1 MDTQFQQ
8 LRPTKA
14 KEQKRTRVER
24 NAAIRQ
30 RLLDAATQVVGRVG
44 YAEASISEITK
55 HAGVAQGTFYNHFA
69 SRQELLDQLLPKVGR
84 DLLAFVKRHAET
96 LPTEREREEARF
108 RAFFEFLKKV
118 PEFLRILNEAEWFA
132 PAGFQAYFKVAAK
145 GYVRAL
151 RRARAA
157 GEIQNFSDAELEATA
172 YTLMGARQ
180 YLSQRYV
187 YSSTQIHEVPE
198 VVLSAY
204 SKLLSE
210 GFFHP
215 AGNTAGA
222 AKPRPKKG
230 ARRADVI
237 C

>member
-1 MDTQFQQ
+1 MEKTSATGSSPIGKQ
-8 LRPTKA
+8 
-14 KEQKRTRVER
+14 QKRTRLER
-24 NAAIRQ
+24 NAAIHQ

-84 DLLAFVKRHAET
+84 DLLAFVERHAET
-96 LPTEREREEARF
+96 FPTERQREEARF

-118 PEFLRILNEAEWFA
+118 PEFQRILNEAEWFA

-157 GEIQNFSDAELEATA
+157 GEIQSFSDAELEAMA

-187 YSSTQIHEVPE
+187 YSPTQILEVPE

-210 GFFHP
+210 GFFRAP
-215 AGNTAGA
+215 ASKTVAPVA
-222 AKPRPKKG
+222 PRKVARSRKG
-230 ARRADVI
+230 
-237 C
+237 